1 MSKYQVKSILVLFFV
16 SSILS
21 SCSSTN
27 LLTLSVTEPA
37 PVYLPSNIETI
48 GIINRSLPSK
58 KNETIDNIDKI
69 LSIEGKNLDKDGAE
83 KAIFGVF
90 DELKSMNLFS
100 NVKIVDTSNI
110 SRTGLGVFPS
120 PLSWDEIGRISEN
133 NNVDAVFELSFYD
146 TDAQIDYKAIPVKVK
161 TAIGVDVPVI
171 EHRATI
177 KTLIKTGWRIY
188 DPLNKYIRDEY
199 IIHNNS
205 ISQGVGIN
213 PAKAVE
219 AILGRKESVLQI
231 SKEIGHNYALRIL
244 PYKIRVSRDY
254 FVRGT
259 DNFKIAKRRAQT
271 GNWNGAA
278 ELWEKEVSNTNGK
291 VAGRA
296 CYNMAIINEINGDLN
311 KAIEWAS
318 KSYTDYK
325 NKNALKYINILKRRV
340 EKNRQLTLQMEN

>member
-1 MSKYQVKSILVLFFV
+1 MSKYLLKSILVLFFV
-16 SSILS
+16 SSIFS

-37 PVYLPSNIETI
+37 PVYLPTNIETI

-58 KNETIDNIDKI
+58 KNKTIDNIDKI

-83 KAIFGVF
+83 RAIFGVF
-90 DELKSMNLFS
+90 DELKSMNLFT
-100 NVKIVDTSNI
+100 NVKIIDTSNI

-146 TDAQIDYKAIPVKVK
+146 TDAQIDYKALPVKVK
-161 TAIGVDVPVI
+161 TAIGVDVPLI

-177 KTLIKTGWRIY
+177 KTLINTGWRIY

-199 IIHNNS
+199 IIHKNS

-219 AILGRKESVLQI
+219 AILGRKEAVLQI
-231 SKEIGHNYALRIL
+231 SNQIGHNYALRIL
-244 PYKIRVSRDY
+244 PFKIRVSRDY

-271 GNWNGAA
+271 GNWDGAA

-296 CYNMAIINEINGDLN
+296 CYNMAIINEIHGDLN

-318 KSYTDYK
+318 ISYTDYK

-340 EKNRQLTLQMEN
+340 EKNRELTLQMEN

>member
-1 MSKYQVKSILVLFFV
+1 MSKYHLRTVLVLFFA
-16 SSILS
+16 SCILS

-69 LSIEGKNLDKDGAE
+69 LSIEGKHLDKEGAE
-83 KAIFGVF
+83 RAIFGIF
-90 DELKSMNLFS
+90 DELKFINLFS
-100 NVKIVDTSNI
+100 DVKIIDTSNI
-110 SRTGLGVFPS
+110 ARTGLGVFPS
-120 PLSWDEIGRISEN
+120 PLSWDEIGRISAN
-133 NNVDAVFELSFYD
+133 NNVDAIFELSFFD
-146 TDAQIDYKAIPVKVK
+146 TDAQIEYKAIPVKVK
-161 TAIGVDVPVI
+161 TAIGLDVPVI

-199 IIHNNS
+199 IIHKNS
-205 ISQGVGIN
+205 ISQGAGIN
-213 PAKAVE
+213 PVNAVE
-219 AILGRKESVLQI
+219 AIIGRKESVLQI
-231 SKEIGHNYALRIL
+231 SNEIGHNYALRIL
-244 PYKIRVSRDY
+244 PFKIRVSRDY

-278 ELWEKEVSNTNGK
+278 ELWEKEVSSANGK
-291 VAGRA
+291 IAGRA

-318 KSYTDYK
+318 ISYTDYK
-325 NKNALKYINILKRRV
+325 NKNALRYINILKRRV
-340 EKNRQLTLQMEN
+340 EKKQATATSK

>member
-1 MSKYQVKSILVLFFV
+1 MSKYHLSTVLVLFLAG
-16 SSILS
+16 SILS
-21 SCSSTN
+21 SCSTTN

-37 PVYLPSNIETI
+37 PVYLPSSIETI
-48 GIINRSLPSK
+48 GILNRSLPSE
-58 KNETIDNIDKI
+58 KNQTIDNIDKI
-69 LSIEGKNLDKDGAE
+69 LSIEGKNLDKEGAE
-83 KAIFGVF
+83 KSILGVL
-90 DELKSMNLFS
+90 DELKLMNLFT
-100 NVKIVDTSNI
+100 NVKLIDSSNI

-120 PLSWDEIGRISEN
+120 PLSWDEITRISASN
-133 NNVDAVFELSFYD
+133 DVDAIFELAFFD
-146 TDAQIDYKAIPVKVK
+146 TDAQIDYKALPVKVK
-161 TAIGVDVPVI
+161 TAIGVDIPVI

-188 DPLNKYIRDEY
+188 DPLNKLIRDEF
-199 IIHNNS
+199 IIHKNT

-213 PAKAVE
+213 PVKAVE
-219 AILGRKESVLQI
+219 AIIGRKESVLQI

-259 DNFKIAKRRAQT
+259 DNFKIAKRRAKT

-278 ELWEKEVSNTNGK
+278 ELWEKDVSNTNGK

-296 CYNMAIINEINGDLN
+296 CYNMAIINEINGDLQ

-318 KSYTDYK
+318 ISYTDYK
-325 NKNALKYINILKRRV
+325 NKNALRYINILKRRV
-340 EKNRQLTLQMEN
+340 EKNRQLSLQMEN